1 MRWQH
6 YNVQAPCVLNQGGWH
21 NYNVAPLVHYVF
33 TSELNK
39 LKEIVKKLKKKGID
53 KGDLAKLKE
62 ITKKQ
67 WTKHEIDKG
76 DKERWRKWENKV
88 KDIKRDKYV
97 TGLNHNLHHANQFQF
112 LKIW

>member
-1 MRWQH
+1 MRGQH
-6 YNVQAPCVLNQGGWH
+6 YNVQAPCVLNQGGRY

-39 LKEIVKKLKKKGID
+39 LKEIVKKFKKKEID

-67 WTKHEIDKG
+67 RTKEIDKG
-76 DKERWRKWENKV
+76 DKER
-88 KDIKRDKYV
+88 
-97 TGLNHNLHHANQFQF
+97 
-112 LKIW
+112 

>member
-1 MRWQH
+1 MRGEH
-6 YNVQAPCVLNQGGWH
+6 YNVQAPCNLNQEGQY

-39 LKEIVKKLKKKGID
+39 LKEIDKKLKTKEID

-67 WTKHEIDKG
+67 RTKDIDKG
-76 DKERWRKWENKV
+76 DKER
-88 KDIKRDKYV
+88 
-97 TGLNHNLHHANQFQF
+97 
-112 LKIW
+112 

>member
-6 YNVQAPCVLNQGGWH
+6 YNVQACVLNQGGWY

-33 TSELNK
+33 TSEFNK
-39 LKEIVKKLKKKGID
+39 LKEIVNLKKKEEID

-67 WTKHEIDKG
+67 RTKKEIRRG
-76 DKERWRKWENKV
+76 EENEREQS
-88 KDIKRDKYV
+88 KR
-97 TGLNHNLHHANQFQF
+97 H
-112 LKIW
+112 